1 MPLKSSPTP
10 PTHAVHITVNK
21 HCSSYYLYCFCVLFW
36 QGSFG
41 ESLKLE
47 CDKPTWGGGEGGGGL
62 YFGLLVLK
70 PHWQDCFVCLFD
82 REEKSTWCE
91 LTLVFPVWK
100 TKMLRGD
107 HPSASSLRFPTSL
120 CLAFRWQWL
129 IVKRLTSHSF
139 HLSGSAQST
148 SGLGVWN
155 PTVNGPCITLPH
167 YHLFF
172 NHMIQTWQRMLPPT
186 PPKKRQSQ
194 VNRKKCPTIC
204 VSCTKLFV

>member
-1 MPLKSSPTP
+1 MKADCAIEP
-10 PTHAVHITVNK
+10 PPPPHAVHIIASK
-21 HCSSYYLYCFCVLFW
+21 HCLSYYLYCFCVILTGGFW
-36 QGSFG
+36 REFETRVWQ
-41 ESLKLE
+41 
-47 CDKPTWGGGEGGGGL
+47 TNGGGGGA

-70 PHWQDCFVCLFD
+70 PQWQDCFVCLFD

-139 HLSGSAQST
+139 RLSGSAQST

-155 PTVNGPCITLPH
+155 PTVNGPCIAA
-167 YHLFF
+167 
-172 NHMIQTWQRMLPPT
+172 
-186 PPKKRQSQ
+186 
-194 VNRKKCPTIC
+194 
-204 VSCTKLFV
+204 